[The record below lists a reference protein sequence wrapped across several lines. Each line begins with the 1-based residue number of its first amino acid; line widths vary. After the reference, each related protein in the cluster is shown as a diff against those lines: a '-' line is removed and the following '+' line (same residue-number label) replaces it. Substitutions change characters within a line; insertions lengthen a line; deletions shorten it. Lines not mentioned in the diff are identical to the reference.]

1 MIDGALIDMAA
12 QTLWVLLFV
21 MIPVILPA
29 LLVGLLL
36 GMVQA
41 ATSINEMTLSFVPK
55 ILVVLICLAM
65 FGGAMLTLLS
75 DFTVSVFETVPLLSR

>member
-1 MIDGALIDMAA
+1 MAPELA
-12 QTLWVLLFV
+12 DLATEMLWVLLFV
-21 MIPVILPA
+21 MAPIILPA

-55 ILVVLICLAM
+55 IIVVVICFAI

-75 DFTVSVFETVPLLSR
+75 DFTLSVFETIPLLSR